1 MKFKYPWYKKNR
13 LIISSNN
20 YCFKTDQFTAST
32 EGYRN
37 RTPGNKDM
45 GNKVEQNQVYKR
57 SNDVNILFGIIT
69 WLKEFR
75 IKSLEKHQ
83 EAI

>member
-1 MKFKYPWYKKNR
+1 
-13 LIISSNN
+13 
-20 YCFKTDQFTAST
+20 
-32 EGYRN
+32 
-37 RTPGNKDM
+37 M

-57 SNDVNILFGIIT
+57 SNDLNILFGIIT